1 MIFAMFF
8 ADPEPCAKEG
18 PSEDDIKAQRTKW
31 REAVHEGANI
41 KQKVIAEGIGSQK
54 STQKLEESS
63 TEAMRVAQR
72 AIELLEKSK
81 AKK

>member
-8 ADPEPCAKEG
+8 ADPEPCAKG

-31 REAVHEGANI
+31 REAVHKGANI
-41 KQKVIAEGIGSQK
+41 KQKVIAEGISSDK
-54 STQKLEESS
+54 STKKLEESS
-63 TEAMRVAQR
+63 LEAMRVAQE

-81 AKK
+81 RQ